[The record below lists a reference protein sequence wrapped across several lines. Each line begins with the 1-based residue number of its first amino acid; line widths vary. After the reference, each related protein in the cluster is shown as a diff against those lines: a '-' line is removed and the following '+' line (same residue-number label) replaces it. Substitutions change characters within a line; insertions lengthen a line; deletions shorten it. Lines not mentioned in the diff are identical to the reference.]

1 MLITEMEA
9 TDAQLK
15 PETYIEWSIALNDAT
30 TYYRRASYKHG
41 YGANQYVI
49 ALTLSRLNL
58 PLSSSSTTS
67 RELLS
72 QFSTCSG

>member
-1 MLITEMEA
+1 MVGQLISITQEGYVRFHHRHRLHHVPPLCPSKQESPIMAEEKGRVF
-9 TDAQLK
+9 K
-15 PETYIEWSIALNDAT
+15 P
-30 TYYRRASYKHG
+30 R
-41 YGANQYVI
+41 
-49 ALTLSRLNL
+49 LTISSLNL